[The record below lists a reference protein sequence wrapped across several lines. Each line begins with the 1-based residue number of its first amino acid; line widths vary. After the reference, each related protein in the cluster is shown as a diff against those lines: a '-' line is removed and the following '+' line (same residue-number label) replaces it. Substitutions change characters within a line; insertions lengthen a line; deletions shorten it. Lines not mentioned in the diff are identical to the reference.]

1 MTVSVALFDAAYE
14 RLGARIETMGL
25 DIEIRTFDKDGNF
38 DIGGT
43 KIPAAEA
50 EVDYLW
56 LGPDLAGGS
65 LGSLPFDVAIAC
77 KKIDVLQTFNAGLD
91 NPAYKK
97 ISDKGVR
104 ICNSSAQ
111 SVAIAEYVMAHAL
124 SMIHPI
130 DEQRAHQANKEWK
143 RTPFREVANSNWLII
158 GFGPIGTETAK
169 RAKAF
174 GATIDVIRRSPKTSE
189 IVDRAGTMADLG
201 KLVPDADVIVMACA
215 LNDDTRKF
223 AGEDFFT
230 SIKEG
235 AILVNIARGALIKD
249 SAMIAA
255 LDRGQ
260 LAGAALDVFDP
271 EPLPT
276 DNPLWDHPKVRLTA
290 HTSFG
295 GDGTRLRWDELFF
308 DNLPRYVRGETLLHE
323 VSPADIV

>member
-1 MTVSVALFDAAYE
+1 MTVSVGLFATGYE
-14 RLGARIETMGL
+14 RLKARIDAMDL
-25 DIEIRTFDKDGNF
+25 DIEICTFDSDGNF
-38 DIGGT
+38 DISGEKT
-43 KIPAAEA
+43 AAS
-50 EVDYLW
+50 EVTLDYLW
-56 LGPDLAGGS
+56 LGPDLAGGT
-65 LGSLPFDVAIAC
+65 LGSLPFDVALAC

-111 SVAIAEYVMAHAL
+111 SVAISEYVMAHAL
-124 SMIHPI
+124 SLIHPI
-130 DEQRAHQANKEWK
+130 DEQRAHQAQKEWK
-143 RTPFREVANSNWLII
+143 RTPFREVANTNWLII

-174 GATIDVIRRSPKTSE
+174 GAGVDVVRRSPATSE
-189 IVDRAGTMADLG
+189 IVDRAGTMADLP
-201 KLVPDADVIVMACA
+201 KFLPDADVIVLACP

-223 AGEDFFT
+223 AGSDFFGAV
-230 SIKEG
+230 KQG
-235 AILVNIARGALIKD
+235 AILINIARGALIED
-249 SAMIAA
+249 TEMIAA

-260 LAGAALDVFDP
+260 LAGAALDVFDQ

-276 DNPLWDHPKVRLTA
+276 DNPLWDHPQIRVTA

-308 DNLPRYVRGETLLHE
+308 DNPPRYVRGEPLLHE
-323 VSPADIV
+323 VNPADIV

>member
-1 MTVSVALFDAAYE
+1 MTVTVALFDAARE
-14 RLGARIETMGL
+14 RLAARLDALDL
-25 DIEIRTFDKDGNF
+25 DIELRTFDKDGNF
-38 DIGGT
+38 NIGGA
-43 KIPAAEA
+43 KMPAGEV

-56 LGPDLAGGS
+56 LGPDLAGGA
-65 LGSLPFDVAIAC
+65 LGNLPFDIALAC
-77 KKIDVLQTFNAGLD
+77 KKVGVLQTFNAGLD

-130 DEQRAHQANKEWK
+130 DEQRALQARKEWK
-143 RTPFREVANSNWLII
+143 RTPFREVANTTWLIV

-174 GATIDVIRRSPKTSE
+174 GATINVIRRSPATSE
-189 IVDRAGTMADLG
+189 IVDAAGTMADLA
-201 KLVPDADVIVMACA
+201 KFVPAADVIVLACA
-215 LNDDTRKF
+215 LNNETRKF
-223 AGEDFFT
+223 ADETFFAGV
-230 SIKEG
+230 KEG
-235 AILVNIARGALIKD
+235 AILVNIARGALID
-249 SAMIAA
+249 DAAMIAA

-271 EPLPT
+271 EPLPA
-276 DNPLWDHPKVRLTA
+276 DNPLWSHPKVRVTA

-308 DNLPRYVRGETLLHE
+308 DNLPRFVRGETLLHE
-323 VSPADIV
+323 VDPADIV